1 MIRIKRQSNSLY
13 ELEQTLI
20 RDRNNDDS
28 ADVSESIETTSR
40 TTENTNNTNKIRFR
54 NKFDPRERRN
64 LAQQRND
71 YAFITYNLF
80 VFWAKKTLILLLVLA
95 FSFLLLAFA
104 QRLPYKIVVNK
115 NNIFEYGTFRFTVNQ
130 YEIKFEQT
138 ANDVSSMRLFQN
150 WDLFRILGSLNM
162 YNKYTEKEDEYKVFL
177 SIQQRQ
183 MNDCYVIFYLS
194 QKDIV

>member
-1 MIRIKRQSNSLY
+1 M
-13 ELEQTLI
+13 
-20 RDRNNDDS
+20 
-28 ADVSESIETTSR
+28 SEAIETVSW
-40 TTENTNNTNKIRFR
+40 TTENTNNTIRFR

-71 YAFITYNLF
+71 NAFITYNLF
-80 VFWAKKTLILLLVLA
+80 VFWAKKMLILLVWG

-130 YEIKFEQT
+130 CEIKFEQT
-138 ANDVSSMRLFQN
+138 ANDVSSTRLFQN

-162 YNKYTEKEDEYKVFL
+162 YKKIRRKRMNIKSFWVYNKDKWMTVMLSFIYLKRILYK
-177 SIQQRQ
+177 
-183 MNDCYVIFYLS
+183 
-194 QKDIV
+194 